1 MSCDLRLDLD
11 AEAILWDQTC
21 RLPPWMYSKLRLDSA
36 KKRQVWI
43 GVGIECLTGMTVKSA
58 RVVEPGDGIGNT
70 RKAL

>member
-1 MSCDLRLDLD
+1 MS
-11 AEAILWDQTC
+11 
-21 RLPPWMYSKLRLDSA
+21 SKLRLDSA

-58 RVVEPGDGIGNT
+58 RVVKPGDGIGNT